1 MSLPARREGGTH
13 ADPPAAVSQNHRID
27 DVAALHAAQSRELH
41 LTGTAQ
47 EVEAVIHH
55 QHAAAALAFL
65 CGEKELK

>member
-1 MSLPARREGGTH
+1 
-13 ADPPAAVSQNHRID
+13 VSQNHRID